1 MGVPRGFREDMAR
14 QGALAAIALL
24 LSACQSGPS
33 SKQAGGGLEI
43 SVEVES
49 LGASPREGD
58 LATLVFRVTNGGEN
72 AVILKDLT
80 QPRDLMLA
88 GSSAA
93 VVTWQFSQAG
103 LLSYSPD
110 KDEWTY
116 EKGRRADTRRPVFN
130 SGLLVSK
137 ETLVVRARVRLLDM
151 PVDFQFSYFELTK
164 EDLRRKVYFEDREQ
178 KILRYRTLIGRDLD
192 NHLVPTLRTDEA
204 GHRFVIFPH
213 AEPIGSVALLK
224 TFRLQQ
230 PLRPRYFTLEQA
242 ARKAG
247 VPKPRAGDYTF
258 STVFDAWILPKDQ
271 GHVLVTPASLMPLP
285 ELCQMERTFHLID
298 STAPE
303 KLTIE
308 LRAHSAA
315 TALGEL
321 KYPIVKQ
328 EKKVPVT
335 RDVSETRT
343 TYYLFLPAEQL
354 SRLFTDLRTLKLNL
368 DIEYGDGGG
377 SLIVHNK

>member
-1 MGVPRGFREDMAR
+1 MAR
-14 QGALAAIALL
+14 QGALAAVALL
-24 LSACQSGPS
+24 LAACQSGPPP
-33 SKQAGGGLEI
+33 KQAGGELEVA
-43 SVEVES
+43 VEIEGPGS
-49 LGASPREGD
+49 SPREGE
-58 LATLVFRVTNGGEN
+58 LATLIFRVHNGCKN

-80 QPRDLMLA
+80 QPRDLMLS
-88 GSSAA
+88 GSSGA
-93 VVTWQFSQAG
+93 VVTWQFSQPG
-103 LLSYSPD
+103 LLTYAAE

-116 EKGRRADTRRPVFN
+116 EKGRRADTRRPIFN
-130 SGLLVSK
+130 SGLLVAD

-151 PVDFQFSYFELTK
+151 PVDFQFSYFELSK
-164 EDLRRKVYFEDREQ
+164 DDLRRKVYFEVRDQ
-178 KILRYRTLIGRDLD
+178 KVLRYRPLLGRELEDRLE
-192 NHLVPTLRTDEA
+192 PTKRTDEA

-213 AEPIGSVALLK
+213 AEPIASNALLK

-230 PLRPRYFTLEQA
+230 ALRPRYFSLEQA

-247 VPKPRAGDYTF
+247 VPKPRAGDYSY
-258 STVFDAWILPKDQ
+258 STVFDAWVLPKDQ
-271 GHVLVTPASLMPLP
+271 GHILVTPASVLALP
-285 ELCQMERTFHLID
+285 ELKQMERIFHLID
-298 STAPE
+298 TVVPE

-335 RDVSETRT
+335 RDVNETRAY
-343 TYYLFLPAEQL
+343 YYLFLSAEHL
-354 SRLFTDLRTLKLNL
+354 SRFLTDLRTLKLSL
-368 DIEYGDGGG
+368 DVEYGEGGG